1 MPASSPFEPPAREAR
16 LFRNDRSQAMRIP
29 ADWELPGDRVAI
41 RRDGERL
48 ILKPPRPRG
57 LLGLLSSWDA
67 LDEALPKADDP
78 PPPANPDLGNALEDV
93 PDEGP

>member
-1 MPASSPFEPPAREAR
+1 MPASSPSEPPAREAR

-29 ADWELPGDRVAI
+29 ADWEPPGDRVAI
-41 RRDGERL
+41 RHDGERL
-48 ILKPPRPRG
+48 ILKRPRG
-57 LLGLLSSWDA
+57 LLDLLSSWEA

-78 PPPANPDLGNALEDV
+78 PPPADPNLGNALEDV